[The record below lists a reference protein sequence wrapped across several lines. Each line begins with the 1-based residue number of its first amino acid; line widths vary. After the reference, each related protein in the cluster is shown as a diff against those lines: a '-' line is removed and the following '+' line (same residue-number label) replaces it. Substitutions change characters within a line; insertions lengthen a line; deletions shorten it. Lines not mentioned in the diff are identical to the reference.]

1 MECPL
6 NSMEC
11 QKVLSSAL
19 WSVTINLW
27 SARGSLW
34 SVSKISMECKMTLW
48 SVTKTIN
55 AVRSHSQ
62 SYELVLVWVKFVL
75 VKGHNSLVECTYM
88 GLTHTDRNMLVLT
101 LVRALRILQILVRRD
116 TKRK

>member
-1 MECPL
+1 MECTL
-6 NSMEC
+6 ISMEC
-11 QKVLSSAL
+11 QKVLWSAL
-19 WSVTINLW
+19 WSVTISLW

-55 AVRSHSQ
+55 TVRSHSQ
-62 SYELVLVWVKFVL
+62 PYELVWVWVKFVL

>member
-11 QKVLSSAL
+11 QKVLWSAL
-19 WSVTINLW
+19 WSVTISLW

-34 SVSKISMECKMTLW
+34 SVSKFSMECKLTLW
-48 SVTKTIN
+48 SVTKTVN
-55 AVRSHSQ
+55 TVRSHSQ
-62 SYELVLVWVKFVL
+62 SFVLVWVWVKFVL

-88 GLTHTDRNMLVLT
+88 GSTHTDRNMVVLT
-101 LVRALRILQILVRRD
+101 LVGF
-116 TKRK
+116 

>member
-1 MECPL
+1 
-6 NSMEC
+6 
-11 QKVLSSAL
+11 
-19 WSVTINLW
+19 
-27 SARGSLW
+27 
-34 SVSKISMECKMTLW
+34 MTLW

-55 AVRSHSQ
+55 TVRSHSQ
-62 SYELVLVWVKFVL
+62 SYELVWVWVKFVL